1 MKENKTVTYI
11 VASTLTVFG
20 LMTFYLSGSVIFDLF
35 GIREQEGRY
44 ILFVVWA
51 NFICSFL
58 YLISSLGLI
67 KRKQWSYKLINY
79 AFIILLSTLSGLYIH
94 IETGGAY
101 EIKTI
106 YGMIFR
112 IALTFTF
119 LVYIK
124 LKTSQWK
131 KL

>member
-35 GIREQEGRY
+35 GIREQEGSY

-106 YGMIFR
+106 YGMILR
-112 IALTFTF
+112 IALTFIF